1 MFFIPRWQKLLVL
14 CIDSALFLFLSLQFA
29 SWTHPEGSAWELFQ
43 SPGYAFVFFVYLF
56 SSYVLGAY
64 EASDFER
71 KTDIFRRLSL
81 VFIVS
86 ISVILSVHYLG
97 DKERS
102 GIFSRPFLIGVI
114 GLQWIGSYWIRLL
127 WRAWSVRNLTRQKW
141 LFLLEESSVERVRT
155 DLNLRKFQFD
165 YRILTDWSQ
174 ISLAELTGPHWNSV
188 VIGAPTSHVPKE
200 LSRSLVKRKLDGL
213 VVLDLVSFYERKFL
227 KLPVFFLGMD
237 WFYASDGF
245 RLVSQGFFVRLK
257 RLVDFLLSGLLL
269 ALCFPLLLIFGVLIP
284 LDSKGPIFFRQ
295 IRTGKNGRS
304 FQLTKLR
311 TMRTDAEKDGPQW
324 AKAQDARVTSLGSF
338 LRKTRLDELPQL
350 WNVLKGEMSLIGPRP
365 ERPEFNLILERE
377 IPFYQ
382 LRHVVRPGLTGWAQI
397 HFPYGAS
404 VEDAREKLQYELWY
418 IKNSNLWVDLQ
429 ILLKTIGVVL
439 LGRGR

>member
-1 MFFIPRWQKLLVL
+1 MFFIPRWQKVLVL
-14 CIDSALFLFLSLQFA
+14 CIDSSLFIFLSLQLT
-29 SWTHPEGSAWELFQ
+29 SWTHPESSPWELFR
-43 SPGYAFVFFVYLF
+43 SPGFAFVFFVYLF

-71 KTDIFRRLSL
+71 KSDVFRRLSL
-81 VFIVS
+81 IFIVS
-86 ISVILSVHYLG
+86 TSVILSVHYLG

-114 GLQWIGSYWIRLL
+114 GLQWLGSYWVRLL
-127 WRAWSVRNLTRQKW
+127 WRALSVRNLTRQKW
-141 LFLLEESSVERVRT
+141 LFLLEEPSVERVRT

-165 YRILTDWSQ
+165 YRIVTDWSTV
-174 ISLAELTGPHWNSV
+174 SLAELTGPHWNSV
-188 VIGAPTSHVPKE
+188 VVGAPSFNVPKE
-200 LSRSLVKRKLDGL
+200 ISRSLVQRKLQGY

-237 WFYASDGF
+237 WLYASDGF

-269 ALCFPLLLIFGVLIP
+269 ILCLPLLLILGLLIP
-284 LDSKGPIFFRQ
+284 LDSKGPVFFRQ
-295 IRTGKNGRS
+295 IRTGKNGRN
-304 FQLTKLR
+304 FLLTKLR
-311 TMRTDAEKDGPQW
+311 TMRTDAEKNGPQW
-324 AKAQDARVTSLGSF
+324 AKAQDNRVTPLGSF

-350 WNVLKGEMSLIGPRP
+350 WNVIKGEMSLIGPRP
-365 ERPEFNLILERE
+365 ERPEFNHLLERE

-439 LGRGR
+439 MGRGR